1 MTLNFFDM
9 GFDLNLRGF
18 IGTNEHLVIKDYNS
32 NIFKIITMS
41 SWIFFQNLVKTY
53 MELVY
58 II

>member
-41 SWIFFQNLVKTY
+41 S
-53 MELVY
+53 
-58 II
+58 